1 MFERNRIDNSLQQLS
16 VPAEITLQNGTE
28 LKGKFHF
35 TAARS
40 IYEVLN
46 GANQFLEFETY
57 DGERTLIAKS
67 TLASIKII
75 SVPASGGLSAKLRDG
90 DTFEPHAVLGV
101 ARDASWEEVRQAYF
115 KLSKIYH
122 PDLYAGATLPNEVKD
137 YLAAM
142 ARRINAAYKALEVPQ
157 QAIKRAE
164 VEKAKPIFTSAQRF

>member
-1 MFERNRIDNSLQQLS
+1 MFERNRIDNSLQQSS
-16 VPAEITLQNGTE
+16 VPAEIALQDGTE

-46 GANQFLEFETY
+46 GGIQFLEFETY
-57 DGERTLIAKS
+57 DGDRSLIAKS

-75 SVPASGGLSAKLRDG
+75 SVPASGGLNAKLRDG
-90 DTFEPHAVLGV
+90 DSFEPHVVLGV
-101 ARDASWEEVRQAYF
+101 PRSAAWEDVRQAYV

-122 PDLYAGATLPNEVKD
+122 PDLYAGATLPIEVKD

-142 ARRINAAYKALEVPQ
+142 ARRINAAYQALEIPQ
-157 QAIKRAE
+157 QAVKRSE
-164 VEKAKPIFTSAQRF
+164 VEKAKPVFTSPQRF